1 MGVRKYNGL
10 LILNRIRKEITKD
23 LEEIL
28 RGETRPVYPI
38 RELFFKSFSSVIV
51 KDDSSSLL
59 SKCHKLDPKSR
70 HRILELIY
78 QKLMSYGLNERE
90 VDAVLSQYYINYYGT
105 PSDITS
111 DENLIGL
118 STIKRILIEKD
129 ADYDVKVAKLA
140 QVVYQETYG
149 MSIVDEF
156 IYLPKS
162 GNVKVEEVA
171 CFGPD
176 AFWIKVSA
184 IDVKLNRVEIP
195 ARNLKPTVERLATCA
210 EGFSLNKE
218 NNRIST
224 DSLNKD
230 RVSITCPD
238 YSRFYEFNIRR
249 HYPNS
254 ITTEQRIKLG
264 STTVAFEKWLDDVM
278 MAFPRIVL
286 TGDQAVGKSTLLRS
300 IVERYPSNTVLST
313 IESAYELELSK
324 IPHLI
329 VKQLKSLKISPE
341 DAMEDSLR
349 FGLHLMING
358 ETRSGT
364 EVSVSLQA
372 GQRSSKGTITT
383 THAVDADALI
393 RVWTQLLIRDR
404 VFTSEASAKYN
415 IAQATDIVIVPG
427 VDNRGPSATGLRYI
441 DSVWEVPSYEP
452 DRGEVF
458 TTRLLFKAR
467 KGDFRLE
474 QVGKLSETTLNF
486 FKGRNSGAD
495 FDAAMCRLEG
505 LDYDREFNKPNI

>member
-1 MGVRKYNGL
+1 MGVRRYNGL
-10 LILNRIRKEITKD
+10 LILNNIRKEITKD

-28 RGETRPVYPI
+28 RGEVQPVIPV
-38 RELFFKSFSSVIV
+38 RELFAKSFSSINVE
-51 KDDSSSLL
+51 DDSTTLL
-59 SKCHKLDPKSR
+59 SRCHKLDPKAR
-70 HRILELIY
+70 KQILELIY

-90 VDAVLSQYYINYYGT
+90 IDAVLSQYYINYYGT
-105 PSDITS
+105 PSDVTS

-118 STIKRILIEKD
+118 STIKRVLIEKD
-129 ADYDVKVAKLA
+129 SDYDVKIRKLA

-149 MSIVDEF
+149 MTVADEF
-156 IYLPKS
+156 IFLPPS
-162 GNVKVEEVA
+162 GRVKVEEIA

-176 AFWIKVSA
+176 SFWIKVSA
-184 IDVKLNRVEIP
+184 IDVKFDKVKIP
-195 ARNLKPTVERLATCA
+195 ARNLKPVVERLSSCA
-210 EGFSLNKE
+210 PDFSLNSE
-218 NNRIST
+218 NNRVST

-238 YSRFYEFNIRR
+238 YSRYYEFNIRR
-249 HYPNS
+249 HYAKA
-254 ITTEQRIKLG
+254 ITTEERIKIG
-264 STTVAFEKWLDDVM
+264 STTRAFETWMDDIM
-278 MAFPRIVL
+278 MAYPRVVL

-383 THAVDADALI
+383 THAVDADALV
-393 RVWTQLLIRDR
+393 RVWTQLLIRDG

-415 IAQATDIVIVPG
+415 IAQATDIAIVPA
-427 VDNRGPSATGLRYI
+427 VDNRGANATGLRYI
-441 DSVWEVPSYEP
+441 DSVWEIPSYEP
-452 DRGEVF
+452 DKGEIF
-458 TTRLLFKAR
+458 EKRLLFKAR
-467 KGDFRLE
+467 KGDFKLQ
-474 QVGKLSETTLNF
+474 QVNKLSPVTMEFL
-486 FKGRNSGAD
+486 KGRNSGAD
-495 FDAAMCRLEG
+495 FDAAMKRLEE
-505 LDYDREFNKPNI
+505 LDYDREYN

>member
-1 MGVRKYNGL
+1 MGTRKYNGL
-10 LILNRIRKEITKD
+10 LILNNIRKEITKD

-28 RGETRPVYPI
+28 RGETQPVYPI

-51 KDDSSSLL
+51 HDDSTTLL
-59 SKCHKLDPKSR
+59 SRCHRLDPKAR
-70 HRILELIY
+70 LQILELIY
-78 QKLMSYGLNERE
+78 QKLMSYDLNERE
-90 VDAVLSQYYINYYGT
+90 IDAVLSQYYINYYGT
-105 PSDITS
+105 PSEITS

-129 ADYDVKVAKLA
+129 SDYDVKMKKLS

-149 MSIVDEF
+149 MTVIDEF
-156 IYLPKS
+156 IYMPPQNKT
-162 GNVKVEEVA
+162 KIEEIA

-184 IDVKLNRVEIP
+184 IDVKLDRIKIP

-210 EGFSLNKE
+210 EGFSLNAE

-238 YSRFYEFNIRR
+238 YSRYYEFNIRR
-249 HYPNS
+249 HYPKA
-254 ITTEQRIKLG
+254 ITTEERIKLG
-264 STTVAFEKWLDDVM
+264 STTRAFEKWLDDVM
-278 MAFPRIVL
+278 LGFPRIVL

-300 IVERYPSNTVLST
+300 IVERYPSGTVLST

-393 RVWTQLLIRDR
+393 RVWTQLLIRDK

-427 VDNRGPSATGLRYI
+427 VDNRGANATGLRYI

-452 DRGEVF
+452 DKNEVF

-467 KGDFRLE
+467 KGDFKLE
-474 QVGKLSETTLNF
+474 QVGTLSPRTLEF
-486 FKGRNSGAD
+486 LKGRNSGD
-495 FDAAMCRLEG
+495 SFDAAMHRLEE
-505 LDYDREFNKPNI
+505 LNYDREYN